1 MDQWIA
7 WACNFF
13 LDRPI
18 QYLLW
23 EILFLTLEGAVAVR
37 SGYIAPKVLGPHI
50 PTMEIMYHHGDLPV
64 TPNGSPS
71 KIPCHWGLGHCSS
84 EGALMW
90 VWCSF
95 WCFFDGFVQQET
107 AGYHDYLMIILWLSW
122 LSWGSFKCKKNQ
134 RHLLNLLIPP
144 YSNEKWNIVKMS
156 KSSHQ
161 EGFAFG
167 SFLGWLCFPSLR
179 QEAPEGPKSG
189 ERPIPTPSEDRR
201 TDRFCPSRPSS
212 G

>member
-1 MDQWIA
+1 MMDQWIA

-95 WCFFDGFVQQET
+95 WCFFWWLCAARNSGISWLS
-107 AGYHDYLMIILWLSW
+107 YDYLMIIMIIM
-122 LSWGSFKCKKNQ
+122 GIFQMQKKPKTSIESIDSPIFQ
-134 RHLLNLLIPP
+134 WKVKH
-144 YSNEKWNIVKMS
+144 SENE
-156 KSSHQ
+156 
-161 EGFAFG
+161 
-167 SFLGWLCFPSLR
+167 
-179 QEAPEGPKSG
+179 
-189 ERPIPTPSEDRR
+189 
-201 TDRFCPSRPSS
+201 
-212 G
+212 